1 MEKKQIT
8 LQIDRHYITVPEGAT
23 ILEAARKIGIDIP
36 TLCHIDLKG
45 TCIKNNPAS
54 CRICVVEVEGRRNLA
69 PACATR
75 CTEGMVVRTSTLRV
89 MNARK
94 VVAELILSDH
104 PNDCLTCPKCGN
116 CELQTLALRFNIRT
130 MPFNGG
136 ELSPRKREVTS
147 SIVRNMDKCIFCRRC
162 ESVCNDVQT
171 VGALGAIRRGFNTTI
186 APAFDKMMTD
196 SECTYCG
203 QCVAVCP
210 VGALTERDHTNRLLE
225 DLANPDK
232 VVIVQTAPAVR
243 AALGEEFGLPPGTLV
258 TGKMVYALRELGFDY
273 VFDTDFAADLTI
285 MEEGAEILNRLTRY
299 LQGDKSVRLPI
310 LTSCCPA
317 WVNFF
322 EHHFPDMLDI
332 PSTARSPQ
340 QMFGAIA
347 KNYLAPKLGIDRR
360 NFIVVSVMPC
370 VAKKSEAARPEF
382 GKDGDPDVNI
392 SITTRELAHM
402 IRFANMNFDELEES
416 DFDRPLG
423 ESTGAGVIFG
433 TTGGV
438 IEAAVRTAYEIQTK
452 KTLPKLDFTELRG
465 LAGIRSATID
475 FDGVPV
481 KIGIAHGLGNARRLV
496 EEIRAG
502 RSPYHAIEIMAC
514 PGGCIN
520 GGGQPYHRGNEELLK
535 RRAEAL
541 YAEDAAKP
549 LRKSHE
555 NPDIQALY
563 EEFLGEPCGP
573 LSHELLHT
581 RYYDRKPVVEPK
593 K

>member
-1 MEKKQIT
+1 MVNIT
-8 LQIDRHYITVPEGAT
+8 IDGVKLSVPSSLT
-23 ILEAARKIGIDIP
+23 ILKAAEIAGHPVPSLCYWEGINEIGA
-36 TLCHIDLKG
+36 CRM
-45 TCIKNNPAS
+45 CI
-54 CRICVVEVEGRRNLA
+54 VEVEGYDHLL
-69 PACATR
+69 PACIDTVA
-75 CTEGMVVRTSTLRV
+75 EGMVIHTNSPRVRQ
-89 MNARK
+89 ARRTNLQ
-94 VVAELILSDH
+94 LILSQH
-104 PNDCLTCPKCGN
+104 NCDCPTCMRNGN
-116 CELQTLALRFNIRT
+116 CQLQRIAFEQGVLSNPFPKYIEPFDWDLTSPLIRDA
-130 MPFNGG
+130 
-136 ELSPRKREVTS
+136 S
-147 SIVRNMDKCIFCRRC
+147 KCIKCMRC
-162 ESVCNDVQT
+162 IQVCDKIQSLNIWDVAGTGSRVT
-171 VGALGAIRRGFNTTI
+171 VDVSYNRTIRE
-186 APAFDKMMTD
+186 ADCAF
-196 SECTYCG
+196 CG
-203 QCVAVCP
+203 QCVTHCP
-210 VGALTERDHTNRLLE
+210 TAALHERDDTEKVL
-225 DLANPDK
+225 DALADPDTIT
-232 VVIVQTAPAVR
+232 VVQVAPAVR
-243 AALGEEFGLPPGTLV
+243 VAWAEELGIDSDIFSTP
-258 TGKMVYALRELGFDY
+258 KMVGVLKQIGFDY

-285 MEEGAEILNRLTRY
+285 MEEGTELLQRLNKY
-299 LQGDKSVRLPI
+299 LAGDRTVKIPLM
-310 LTSCCPA
+310 TSCCPG
-317 WVNFF
+317 WVSFM
-322 EHHFPDMLDI
+322 EKHFPELGENL
-332 PSTARSPQ
+332 STAKSPQ